1 LPILSFF
8 SRRDR
13 ELIMRSSDAQAIHAL
28 SSLPSPIVS
37 SNLCKT
43 VLVSNYFVRI
53 RMEAALALIS
63 VRFSLSLSLSLSPLD
78 LDFGMS

>member
-1 LPILSFF
+1 MSPF
-8 SRRDR
+8 S
-13 ELIMRSSDAQAIHAL
+13 QAIHAL
-28 SSLPSPIVS
+28 SGLPSPIVS

-63 VRFSLSLSLSLSPLD
+63 VSRLRADP
-78 LDFGMS
+78 